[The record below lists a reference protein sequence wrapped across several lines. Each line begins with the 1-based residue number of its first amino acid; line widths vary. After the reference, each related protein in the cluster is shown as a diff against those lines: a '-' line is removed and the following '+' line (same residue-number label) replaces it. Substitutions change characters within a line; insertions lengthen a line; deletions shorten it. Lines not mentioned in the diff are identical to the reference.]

1 MKGLLLLTGTNSLM
15 YCACTSIIRCIYVRS
30 SLQENVQRVLKRN
43 SFTMSFLVF
52 GVFYNIFLLSV
63 FIYEQKDRTGID
75 RLSLVMYRACVDPW
89 AEWSTPLIQAYPV
102 MMFLMYGMNIVNL
115 SCNFYLFLY
124 LEDQRKSNKG
134 SMKTELKVQS
144 ITLRYSFIST
154 DTNRHEEREE
164 KEPIAS

>member
-1 MKGLLLLTGTNSLM
+1 MKGLLLFTGTNSLM
-15 YCACTSIIRCIYVRS
+15 YCACTSIIRCFYVRS

-43 SFTMSFLVF
+43 SFTMSFLVL

-75 RLSLVMYRACVDPW
+75 RLSLVMYHACIDPW
-89 AEWSTPLIQAYPV
+89 ADWSTPLIQAYPV

-124 LEDQRKSNKG
+124 LEEQRKSNKG
-134 SMKTELKVQS
+134 
-144 ITLRYSFIST
+144 
-154 DTNRHEEREE
+154 
-164 KEPIAS
+164 

>member
-1 MKGLLLLTGTNSLM
+1 MQQSKLYYDIFNAQDCLWMKGLLLLTGTNSLM

-43 SFTMSFLVF
+43 SFTMSFLVL
-52 GVFYNIFLLSV
+52 GVFYNIFLLTV

-124 LEDQRKSNKG
+124 LEDQRKSNRG
-134 SMKTELKVQS
+134 EIKTALKFYV
-144 ITLRYSFIST
+144 L
-154 DTNRHEEREE
+154 H
-164 KEPIAS
+164 

>member
-89 AEWSTPLIQAYPV
+89 AAWSTPLIHAYPV

-124 LEDQRKSNKG
+124 LEDQRKSNRG
-134 SMKTELKVQS
+134 EMKTSLKFYV
-144 ITLRYSFIST
+144 L
-154 DTNRHEEREE
+154 H
-164 KEPIAS
+164 